1 MKAKGKLKT
10 ETGEYEGE
18 FKGGLM
24 HDSNA
29 SFRWYDGR
37 TYVGPFE
44 FGELHG
50 NGSIICGS
58 HKIRGV
64 WERGRNT
71 SITSM

>member
-1 MKAKGKLKT
+1 
-10 ETGEYEGE
+10 
-18 FKGGLM
+18 M

-64 WERGRNT
+64 WERGRNI